1 MVIDDLN
8 IFRPVIPTK
17 ADSILVIYPD
27 AVMTFSVTNQ
37 SLQPVAWW
45 RAEVSQFLRAGQH
58 FQVTSRDRFKVDEL
72 VYALP
77 TKQLLRPRA
86 SKRLYHCQS
95 VYRRSI
101 NDKISGV
108 LNSRFSMGQ
117 NDASCF
123 VIPGLTGNP
132 WFRPHGSRFAAG
144 TTRGCFLH
152 DSAAFF

>member
-17 ADSILVIYPD
+17 ADPILVVYPD
-27 AVMTFSVTNQ
+27 AVLAFSVTNQ

-58 FQVTSRDRFKVDEL
+58 FQLTSRGRFKVHEL
-72 VYALP
+72 SYALP
-77 TKQLLRPRA
+77 AKQLLRPGA

-101 NDKISGV
+101 NDKTTRV
-108 LNSRFSMGQ
+108 PNSRFTMGK
-117 NDASCF
+117 NDA
-123 VIPGLTGNP
+123 
-132 WFRPHGSRFAAG
+132 
-144 TTRGCFLH
+144 
-152 DSAAFF
+152 